1 MVIYISM
8 GSMLNKLLAASLPVF
23 PKVFVGIIAK
33 RYVAGETKEQA
44 LATIKSLNGKGFEA
58 TLDILGEHV
67 TDRKEAEKITDAYVD
82 LYHEILTRNLR
93 SNISLKP
100 THLGL
105 NIEYSICEKN
115 MYKILNAAAETGNF
129 LRIDMEDSHHTD
141 DTLRLYRNCVQRYNG
156 VGPVLQAYMH
166 RSSNDLNQLSQ
177 SPLNFRLCKGI
188 YREPPEIAIQ
198 DRSAINDNFISL
210 ARQAFE
216 TDAYVAI
223 ATHDQDLIDRTLTLI
238 NTINIPNSRFEFQVL
253 YGVPMNGILANLLAQ
268 GFKVR
273 IYVPFGEAWY
283 DYALRRLKENPD
295 LAGYVLHNLFRK
307 RF

>member
-1 MVIYISM
+1 MVILTFM
-8 GSMLNKLLAASLPVF
+8 GSLLNNLLAYSLPVL
-23 PKVFVGIIAK
+23 PKVFVGLVAK
-33 RYVAGETKEQA
+33 RYVAGETNEHA
-44 LATIKSLNGKGFEA
+44 LATVRSLNAKGFEA

-67 TDRKEAEKITDAYVD
+67 TSREKAEKITEAYVD
-82 LYHEILTRNLR
+82 LYHEISNNQLR

-105 NIEYSICEKN
+105 DVDYSICEQN
-115 MYKILNAAAETGNF
+115 LNRILEAAAETGNF
-129 LRIDMEDSHHTD
+129 LRIDMEDSPHTD
-141 DTLRLYRNCVQRYNG
+141 QTLRLYEQCVQQHEG

-188 YREPPEIAIQ
+188 YREPPDIAIR
-198 DRSAINDNFISL
+198 DRAAINDNFISL
-210 ARQAFE
+210 LQQAFE

-223 ATHDQDLIDRTLTLI
+223 ATHDRDLIDRTLVLI
-238 NTINIPNSRFEFQVL
+238 KQLNIPNSRFEFQVL
-253 YGVPMNGILANLLAQ
+253 YGVPMHGKLVALLAES
-268 GFKVR
+268 FKVR

-283 DYALRRLKENPD
+283 DYSLRRLKENPN

-307 RF
+307 GY

>member
-1 MVIYISM
+1 
-8 GSMLNKLLAASLPVF
+8 MLNNLLAFSLPVL
-23 PKVFVGIIAK
+23 PKVFVGLVAK

-44 LATIKSLNGKGFEA
+44 LATVKSLNGKGFEA

-67 TDRKEAEKITDAYVD
+67 TSREEAGKIADAYID
-82 LYHEILTRNLR
+82 LFHEISDHRLQ

-105 NIEYSICEKN
+105 DLEYSICEQN
-115 MYKILNAAAETGNF
+115 LFRILDTAAETGNF
-129 LRIDMEDSHHTD
+129 LRIDMEDSPHTD
-141 DTLRLYRNCVQRYNG
+141 DTLMLFRKCVQRYNA

-188 YREPPEIAIQ
+188 YREPLDIAIQ
-198 DRSAINDNFISL
+198 DRAAINDNFISL
-210 ARQAFE
+210 LQQAFNAD
-216 TDAYVAI
+216 TYVAI
-223 ATHDQDLIDRTLTLI
+223 ATHDRDLIDRALVLI
-238 NTINIPNSRFEFQVL
+238 KQLNIPSSRFEFQVL
-253 YGVPMNGILANLLAQ
+253 YGVPMNGKLAALLAE

-283 DYALRRLKENPD
+283 DYSLRRLKENPN

-307 RF
+307 RY

>member
-1 MVIYISM
+1 M
-8 GSMLNKLLAASLPVF
+8 GSMLNNLLASSLPVL
-23 PKVFVGIIAK
+23 PKVFVGLVAK

-67 TDRKEAEKITDAYVD
+67 ASREEAGKITDAYID
-82 LYHEILTRNLR
+82 LFHEISDHHLQ

-105 NIEYSICEKN
+105 DLEYSICEQN
-115 MYKILNAAAETGNF
+115 LFRILDAAVETDNF
-129 LRIDMEDSHHTD
+129 LRIDMEDSPHTD
-141 DTLRLYRNCVQRYNG
+141 RTLTLYKQCLQHYES

-166 RSSNDLNQLSQ
+166 RSSNDLSQLSQ

-188 YREPPEIAIQ
+188 YREPPDIALQ
-198 DRSAINDNFISL
+198 DRAAINDNFISL
-210 ARQAFE
+210 LQQAFN
-216 TDAYVAI
+216 TDTYVAI
-223 ATHDQDLIDRTLTLI
+223 ATHDRDLIDRALVLI
-238 NTINIPNSRFEFQVL
+238 KQMNIPNSRFEFQVL
-253 YGVPMNGILANLLAQ
+253 YGVPMNGKLEALLAE

-273 IYVPFGEAWY
+273 IYVPYGEAWY
-283 DYALRRLKENPD
+283 DYSLRRLKENPN